1 MKYELMLLLNP
12 KQTEK
17 EHEKNLKEVK
27 GTLTENGFTVVDE
40 DIWGMRDLAYR
51 IAGNDRGYYVILNFT
66 GEPAGMPAVH
76 KDLRL
81 QTGLLRSLLVKVDD
95 DYTLMRYEGGLT
107 MAKTAG
113 KLSAPAEEL
122 NKKVRASKKKSDA
135 PKADE
140 STEAEKSEKTEE
152 LDEKLKAIIE
162 DKDIL

>member
-27 GTLTENGFTVVDE
+27 ETLAENGFTVVDE

-51 IAGNDRGYYVILNFT
+51 IAGNDRAYYVVLNLT
-66 GEPAGMPAVH
+66 GEPAGMPVVH
-76 KDLRL
+76 ADLRL
-81 QTGLLRSLLVKVDD
+81 QPGLLRYLLIKVAD

-107 MAKTAG
+107 MAKTAN
-113 KLSAPAEEL
+113 KMSAPAEEL
-122 NKKVRASKKKSDA
+122 SKKVRASKKKTDA
-135 PKADE
+135 PKKEE
-140 STEAEKSEKTEE
+140 SEAEKSEKTEE